1 MKKYKPVDLNKIKTC
16 SVKSRATKVDLSAFA
31 KPSAKGKSFRE
42 FYDALPRFFAVEDL
56 QAVAKAM
63 VLAHKK
69 GRPVIVGMGAH
80 VIKVG
85 LNPLL
90 IDLMKKGVINCIAL
104 NGAGAIHDFEVATLG
119 RTSEEVGAGLATGMF
134 GMVEETMREM
144 NQAIITNDQYLPM
157 LRSGSRHSI
166 IRNNN
171 VVGTMTNEGMG
182 ALLGKKLLKNK
193 APYRKLSILA
203 AGVELD
209 IPVTVHVAIGTDTIH
224 MSPHVDP
231 KALGAATFTD
241 FRLLSSV
248 ICDLEGGVYINLG
261 SAVLLPE
268 VFLKALTVARN
279 LGHKIKHFTTVN
291 MDMLRHYRPQQNVLT
306 RPGGKAYALT
316 GHHEIMFPLLYQAV
330 IEAL

>member
-144 NQAIITNDQYLPM
+144 NQGLQG
-157 LRSGSRHSI
+157 SG
-166 IRNNN
+166 
-171 VVGTMTNEGMG
+171 VKGQEVGMG
-182 ALLGKKLLKNK
+182 RLLGEKLIRIK
-193 APYRKLSILA
+193 APYNNLSILA
-203 AGVELD
+203 TAAKLD
-209 IPVTVHVAIGTDTIH
+209 VPVTVHVAVGTDTIH